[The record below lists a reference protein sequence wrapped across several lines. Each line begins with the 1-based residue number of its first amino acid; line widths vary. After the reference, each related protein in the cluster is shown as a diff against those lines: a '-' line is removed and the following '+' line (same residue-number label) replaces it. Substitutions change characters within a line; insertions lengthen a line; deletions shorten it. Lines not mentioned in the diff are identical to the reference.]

1 MKTRHQPK
9 STKLSIEIFNPKLL
23 KETKLLISD
32 EYYDETDS
40 DFDEQDALEEG
51 ISEISLIEFEKTL
64 N

>member
-40 DFDEQDALEEG
+40 DFDEQDTLEEG